1 MNKIKVIGGGLAG
14 CEAAWQI
21 SNRGIEVEL
30 YEMRPKLLTPAHK
43 TGLLAEIVCSNS
55 LGSENKN
62 DRITAAGILKE
73 ELEMANSL
81 ILSCAKASQV
91 PAGGALAVDRE
102 KFSTL
107 VTEKINSN
115 ENIKLIREEY
125 VLEIDPSTVN
135 GSPSLNEGRLESPIA
150 KGRCQTQYDREVI
163 IISTG
168 PLTSDKLAEK
178 LKSLAGEQIY
188 FYDAVAPVILKESI
202 DFDKVFVSGRYG
214 RGDDYINCPLNKE
227 EYLNFYNELIKAERN
242 LPHDFEKGKY
252 FEGCMPVEAI
262 ADRGVDTLRFG
273 PMKPRGLINPQTNHE
288 PYAAVQ
294 LRQDNFDG
302 TLYNLV
308 GFQTGLKWNEQKR
321 IFRMIPGLEN
331 ADFVRLGVMHR
342 NTSVNAPTVL
352 DENLR
357 LKEFQNIFLAGQIT
371 GVEGYMEST
380 AMGVV
385 AGINAANF
393 IQGKKIPSWPRESA
407 IGSLLYYLR
416 TTEPKHFQPMNI
428 NLGLFPTPSIKI
440 KNKNERAKYFRDNAV
455 NSMKE
460 FFTTIL

>member
-125 VLEIDPSTVN
+125 TQIPDD
-135 GSPSLNEGRLESPIA
+135 IA
-150 KGRCQTQYDREVI
+150 

-273 PMKPRGLINPQTNHE
+273 TMKPRGLINPRTNHE

-321 IFRMIPGLEN
+321 IFKMIPGLEN

-342 NTSVNAPTVL
+342 NTSVNAPAVL

-460 FFTTIL
+460 FFMTIL

>member
-1 MNKIKVIGGGLAG
+1 MNKIKIIGGGLAG

-125 VLEIDPSTVN
+125 TQIPDD
-135 GSPSLNEGRLESPIA
+135 IA
-150 KGRCQTQYDREVI
+150 

-273 PMKPRGLINPQTNHE
+273 PMKPRGLINPRTDHE

-321 IFRMIPGLEN
+321 IFKMIPGLEN
-331 ADFVRLGVMHR
+331 AEFVRLGVMHR
-342 NTSVNAPTVL
+342 NTSVNAPAVL

-428 NLGLFPTPSIKI
+428 NLGLFPTPLIKI

-460 FFTTIL
+460 FFMTIL